1 MNFQRKPGTVFVTVP
16 EPTPTVP
23 SPESYERSWEKIAQK
38 LAFETPQNC
47 RPEEPEPEKDTPTI
61 DEIFAE
67 SLPLFIEASR
77 WGRYIFP
84 GPASRIHDNT
94 TFIYHNPCPNFWDL
108 YELSKGIFR
117 DLGIR
122 VSKER
127 GTWVAHIP
135 IKCFT
140 DKVFIDSGLA
150 ASEKTLLVHTGI
162 DPVKILNEIRQRQFQ
177 ETRSGNRASVRESG
191 VERKGIPSNLQVR
204 GDHLTLNRTEG
215 NGVAHRQSEVGNQ
228 KRYTGSPEGEQD
240 TSLAENE
247 QHPRFPVDG
256 NHRNVKL
263 RQRGTVGE
271 VIGDAVGAIAIFVG
285 SYLAFIVGGL

>member
-23 SPESYERSWEKIAQK
+23 SPESYERSYEQIAQR
-38 LAFETPQNC
+38 LAFETPTS
-47 RPEEPEPEKDTPTI
+47 PILPEPEKATPSI
-61 DEIFAE
+61 DDIFAE

-84 GPASRIHDNT
+84 GPASRILDNT
-94 TFIYHNPCPNFWDL
+94 IFVYHNPCTNFWDL

-135 IKCFT
+135 IKCLT
-140 DKVFIDSGLA
+140 DKVFINSGLA

-162 DPVKILNEIRQRQFQ
+162 DPVGILNEIRQRQFQ
-177 ETRSGNRASVRESG
+177 ET
-191 VERKGIPSNLQVR
+191 
-204 GDHLTLNRTEG
+204 
-215 NGVAHRQSEVGNQ
+215 
-228 KRYTGSPEGEQD
+228 QD
-240 TSLAENE
+240 
-247 QHPRFPVDG
+247 G
-256 NHRNVKL
+256 YRNVKL

-285 SYLAFIVGGL
+285 GYLAFIVGGL

>member
-16 EPTPTVP
+16 EPTPAVP
-23 SPESYERSWEKIAQK
+23 SPESYERSWEQIAQR
-38 LAFETPQNC
+38 LAFETPQNS
-47 RPEEPEPEKDTPTI
+47 RPEASDTELRVEGNSLQPTGCRDTSLSTSGRSSSTSPIPEPEPETDTHPSSNDEVSFPEKDTPSI

-84 GPASRIHDNT
+84 GPASRILDNT
-94 TFIYHNPCPNFWDL
+94 IFLYHNPCTNFWDL
-108 YELSKGIFR
+108 YEMSKGIFR

-122 VSKER
+122 LSKR
-127 GTWVAHIP
+127 GGTWVAHIP
-135 IKCFT
+135 IKCLT

-177 ETRSGNRASVRESG
+177 ET
-191 VERKGIPSNLQVR
+191 
-204 GDHLTLNRTEG
+204 
-215 NGVAHRQSEVGNQ
+215 
-228 KRYTGSPEGEQD
+228 QD
-240 TSLAENE
+240 
-247 QHPRFPVDG
+247 G
-256 NHRNVKL
+256 YRNVKL

-285 SYLAFIVGGL
+285 GYLAYIVGGM

>member
-23 SPESYERSWEKIAQK
+23 SPESYERSYEQIAQQ
-38 LAFETPQNC
+38 LAFETPQNS
-47 RPEEPEPEKDTPTI
+47 RPEASDTSLSTSPIPEQHTPSI
-61 DEIFAE
+61 DDIFAE

-84 GPASRIHDNT
+84 GPASRIFENT
-94 TFIYHNPCPNFWDL
+94 IFVYHNPCTNFWDL

-135 IKCFT
+135 IKCLT
-140 DKVFIDSGLA
+140 DKVFINSGLA

-162 DPVKILNEIRQRQFQ
+162 DPEAILAEIRQRQFQ
-177 ETRSGNRASVRESG
+177 ET
-191 VERKGIPSNLQVR
+191 
-204 GDHLTLNRTEG
+204 
-215 NGVAHRQSEVGNQ
+215 
-228 KRYTGSPEGEQD
+228 QD
-240 TSLAENE
+240 
-247 QHPRFPVDG
+247 G
-256 NHRNVKL
+256 YRNVKL

>member
-23 SPESYERSWEKIAQK
+23 SPESYERSWEKIAQQ
-38 LAFETPQNC
+38 LAFETTTSPI
-47 RPEEPEPEKDTPTI
+47 PESVSEVSSQPEGCVDDLCSPTLPEPEKATPSI

-84 GPASRIHDNT
+84 GPASRILDNT
-94 TFIYHNPCPNFWDL
+94 IFKYHNPCPNFWDL

-215 NGVAHRQSEVGNQ
+215 NGVAHRQ
-228 KRYTGSPEGEQD
+228 R
-240 TSLAENE
+240 NE

-256 NHRNVKL
+256 YRNVKL

-271 VIGDAVGAIAIFVG
+271 VIGDAVGSIAIFVG
-285 SYLAFIVGGL
+285 GYLAFIVGGL

>member
-47 RPEEPEPEKDTPTI
+47 RPEASDTSPIPETEPEKDTHPSSFDEASPKQDTPSI
-61 DEIFAE
+61 DDIFAE

-94 TFIYHNPCPNFWDL
+94 TFIYHNPCTNFWDL

-135 IKCFT
+135 IKCLT
-140 DKVFIDSGLA
+140 DKVFIDAGLE

-162 DPVKILNEIRQRQFQ
+162 DPEAILAEIRQRQFQ
-177 ETRSGNRASVRESG
+177 ETRSGNRASVRES
-191 VERKGIPSNLQVR
+191 
-204 GDHLTLNRTEG
+204 RTEG
-215 NGVAHRQSEVGNQ
+215 NGVAHRQ
-228 KRYTGSPEGEQD
+228 R
-240 TSLAENE
+240 NE

-256 NHRNVKL
+256 YRNVKL

-285 SYLAFIVGGL
+285 GYLAFIVGGLSSVV